1 MFKQQYLIKSYKDFF
16 TIVNQIQKKEGQEIL
31 WFRGHENISWRLLP
45 SGIRDGVEFATRNGF
60 RFSPRKISS
69 CANGQQVLL
78 PYVKKTLEEF
88 KKQVTKSNLLS
99 YPVDNDFEWLYLA
112 QHHGIKTPLLD
123 WSDRPDMAL
132 YFATKNN
139 HRVSVGL
146 GNAEMQFNESQY
158 VDDAAVVYVLLP
170 GKLNAK
176 SMFIYK
182 GGEDITTPIPVTDE
196 NYTLFLNNLYEND
209 FITHIYFCLTA
220 PKFDYRINT
229 QSGNFM
235 WQGTDVQSIDSY
247 IISQEV
253 LYRLIIPYCLIPDI
267 QQQLKEE
274 GITED
279 YVLGN
284 SRKQTEL
291 ERIAKEIQNEA
302 DIDFK
307 SQVEEITR
315 EYEEGI
321 RNNKLGFLKEW
332 YPLGI

>member
-1 MFKQQYLIKSYKDFF
+1 
-16 TIVNQIQKKEGQEIL
+16 
-31 WFRGHENISWRLLP
+31 
-45 SGIRDGVEFATRNGF
+45 
-60 RFSPRKISS
+60 
-69 CANGQQVLL
+69 
-78 PYVKKTLEEF
+78 
-88 KKQVTKSNLLS
+88 
-99 YPVDNDFEWLYLA
+99 
-112 QHHGIKTPLLD
+112 
-123 WSDRPDMAL
+123 
-132 YFATKNN
+132 
-139 HRVSVGL
+139 
-146 GNAEMQFNESQY
+146 
-158 VDDAAVVYVLLP
+158 
-170 GKLNAK
+170 
-176 SMFIYK
+176 MFIYK

-220 PKFDYRINT
+220 LKFDYRINT

-253 LYRLIIPYCLIPDI
+253 LYRLIIPYCLISDI

-274 GITED
+274 GITEN

-284 SRKQTEL
+284 SRKQSEL

-321 RNNKLGFLKEW
+321 RKNKPGFLKEW